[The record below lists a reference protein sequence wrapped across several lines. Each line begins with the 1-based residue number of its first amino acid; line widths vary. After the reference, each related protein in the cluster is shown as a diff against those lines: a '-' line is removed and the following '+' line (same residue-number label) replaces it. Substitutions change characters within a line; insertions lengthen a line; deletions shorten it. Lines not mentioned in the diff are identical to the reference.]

1 MNADSTFSPAGG
13 ALLLDRALPGFG
25 FSRLEYVALAAAP
38 PVAYE
43 AARRL
48 DLLTLD
54 SPLLT
59 VAMWAR
65 GLPDRLRGRPIPTPP
80 SMRVADLFDRAGN
93 AWEDQPWV
101 ALGESPG
108 RELVFGAV
116 GKPWQASIEWRRVEP
131 EEFASFDE
139 AGWAK
144 MAAAF
149 VVHPY
154 GTRRSLLT
162 YEART
167 ACTDPES
174 TARFGRYWTLVSAGV
189 GVVLRGTLRAI
200 RAAAEQPARADWSD
214 AFSER

>member
-1 MNADSTFSPAGG
+1 MSADSTFDPVGG
-13 ALLLDRALPGFG
+13 ALLLDSALPEFG
-25 FSRLEYVALAAAP
+25 FSRLECLALAAAP

-43 AARRL
+43 AAREL

-54 SPLLT
+54 APLLN
-59 VAMWAR
+59 AAIWAR

-80 SMRVADLFDRAGN
+80 SMRVADLFDAPGG

-139 AGWAK
+139 VGWAK

-154 GTRRSLLT
+154 GIRRSLLT

-174 TARFGRYWTLVSAGV
+174 TARFGHYWTLVSAGV
-189 GVVLRGTLRAI
+189 GVVLRGTLRAV
-200 RAAAEQPARADWSD
+200 REAAEEHARDARSD
-214 AFSER
+214 VPPDR

>member
-1 MNADSTFSPAGG
+1 MSADSTFDSADGP
-13 ALLLDRALPGFG
+13 LLLDGALPEFG
-25 FSRLEYVALAAAP
+25 FSRLECVAVAAAP

-43 AARRL
+43 AARGL

-54 SPLLT
+54 SPLLNA
-59 VAMWAR
+59 AMWAR
-65 GLPDRLRGRPIPTPP
+65 GLPDRLRGRPVPTPP
-80 SMRVADLFDRAGN
+80 SMRVADLFDGVGAV
-93 AWEDQPWV
+93 WEDQPWV
-101 ALGESPG
+101 ALGERPG

-131 EEFASFDE
+131 EEFTSFDE
-139 AGWAK
+139 TGWAK

-154 GTRRSLLT
+154 GNRRSLLT

-167 ACTDPES
+167 ACTDAES

-189 GVVLRGTLRAI
+189 GVVLRGTLRAV
-200 RAAAEQPARADWSD
+200 RAAAEEHARATRSAASSD
-214 AFSER
+214 R

>member
-1 MNADSTFSPAGG
+1 MSADSTFDPVGG
-13 ALLLDRALPGFG
+13 PLLLDGALPEFG

-43 AARRL
+43 AARGL

-54 SPLLT
+54 SPLLNA
-59 VAMWAR
+59 AMWAR
-65 GLPDRLRGRPIPTPP
+65 GLPDRLRGRPVPTPP
-80 SMRVADLFDRAGN
+80 SMRVADLFDGAGD

-116 GKPWQASIEWRRVEP
+116 GKPWQASIEWRRVEA

-167 ACTDPES
+167 VCTDPES
-174 TARFGRYWTLVSAGV
+174 TARFDRYWTLVSAGV

-200 RAAAEQPARADWSD
+200 RAAAEQRARAARSD

>member
-1 MNADSTFSPAGG
+1 MSADSTFDPAGG
-13 ALLLDRALPGFG
+13 ALLLDGALPEFG
-25 FSRLEYVALAAAP
+25 FSRLECVALAAAP
-38 PVAYE
+38 PVTYE
-43 AARRL
+43 AVRGL

-54 SPLLT
+54 SPLLNA
-59 VAMWAR
+59 AMWAR

-80 SMRVADLFDRAGN
+80 SMRVADLFDSAGE

-139 AGWAK
+139 VGWAK

-174 TARFGRYWTLVSAGV
+174 TARFGRYWTPVSAGV

-200 RAAAEQPARADWSD
+200 RAAAEQRARAARSGMAPD
-214 AFSER
+214 R